1 MIVIGL
7 KLAISKDGMML
18 GDMVLKWK
26 RRRTAPANIS
36 YAVLPDYHRDL
47 LSPKARR
54 RWIIAFFAANFVFG
68 FLFALMPDS
77 AKPMMASPILFL
89 AALIVW
95 MLPETGNPPA
105 RMMTRMFF
113 AYFIALIL
121 WPYYLA
127 IQIPGAPLIE
137 IRRAFLF
144 LSVFFFLVSLSVSHR
159 FIQEMKAIISP
170 YPLFM
175 KFFYGFILAQ
185 LLSMIGTR
193 EPTGSALSMI
203 KNQMAWTCVFFIS
216 AYILS
221 KPGQIL
227 RFSNLIR
234 IVATILAILALF
246 EYRNQGILWAKHIPS
261 FLTVSDPA
269 MIRLLSPVFREG
281 DYRVTGTFSVSLC
294 FAEFMSL
301 TLPFFLQYLVVG
313 RNRLYKLIV
322 VVCDVLVI
330 NAIILTQARVGIV
343 GIMVTHG
350 IYGFIWSIRF
360 WRTRKDSLFGPMIAL
375 QVLLGRHRLGQDL
388 HHGQGDRGGAAPGPD
403 PRAQQDAGRAA
414 LRRVQELLPRQRGR
428 IFRLLLRLL
437 PARGLCPAHRHLYR
451 EGIVDQRA
459 DRPDAPLGDARA
471 AGARRRDHRRLGLLH
486 LRHRLGRDL
495 FGDDLRP
502 EEGRGVDQREMLA
515 ELVALQ
521 YKRNDA
527 PSCAAPSACA
537 ATRSRSSRPTMRTA
551 PGASPSS
558 ATRSRRSP
566 SSIR

>member
-375 QVLLGRHRLGQDL
+375 SYPAALTVFAMAMLFIGRLREMWMGGQSTYGSTEGRLAQAAKFPSVFIHRPLFGYGPAQGGRALDFRNQAGEMSIDSSLLSIPLNYGAFGFICYVGIFAYMLVQGMRLAFDAREEEASYAMPFAVTIAAWLTSRIVLAQEDNASFMFMVLGALTALAYQRKVRNEQMAHMLGRTVP
-388 HHGQGDRGGAAPGPD
+388 AP
-403 PRAQQDAGRAA
+403 
-414 LRRVQELLPRQRGR
+414 
-428 IFRLLLRLL
+428 I
-437 PARGLCPAHRHLYR
+437 
-451 EGIVDQRA
+451 
-459 DRPDAPLGDARA
+459 
-471 AGARRRDHRRLGLLH
+471 
-486 LRHRLGRDL
+486 
-495 FGDDLRP
+495 
-502 EEGRGVDQREMLA
+502 
-515 ELVALQ
+515 
-521 YKRNDA
+521 
-527 PSCAAPSACA
+527 
-537 ATRSRSSRPTMRTA
+537 
-551 PGASPSS
+551 
-558 ATRSRRSP
+558 
-566 SSIR
+566 

>member
-375 QVLLGRHRLGQDL
+375 SYPAALTVFAMAMLFIGRLREMWMGGQSTYGSTEGRLAQAAKFPSVFIHRPLFGY
-388 HHGQGDRGGAAPGPD
+388 GPAQG
-403 PRAQQDAGRAA
+403 GRALDFRNQA
-414 LRRVQELLPRQRGR
+414 GEMSIDSSLLSIPLNYGAFGFICYVG
-428 IFRLLLRLL
+428 IFAYMLVIRCCWASPA
-437 PARGLCPAHRHLYR
+437 PAR
-451 EGIVDQRA
+451 
-459 DRPDAPLGDARA
+459 
-471 AGARRRDHRRLGLLH
+471 
-486 LRHRLGRDL
+486 
-495 FGDDLRP
+495 
-502 EEGRGVDQREMLA
+502 
-515 ELVALQ
+515 
-521 YKRNDA
+521 
-527 PSCAAPSACA
+527 PSPWP
-537 ATRSRSSRPTMRTA
+537 R
-551 PGASPSS
+551 
-558 ATRSRRSP
+558 
-566 SSIR
+566 

>member
-1 MIVIGL
+1 MIGL

-375 QVLLGRHRLGQDL
+375 SYPAALTVFAMAMLFIGRLREMWMGGQSTYGSTEGRLAQARPSCSGAARRHRCGQDL
-388 HHGQGDRGGAAPGPD
+388 HHGQGDRGDPLQRPALILARPG
-403 PRAQQDAGRAA
+403 
-414 LRRVQELLPRQRGR
+414 RR
-428 IFRLLLRLL
+428 
-437 PARGLCPAHRHLYR
+437 
-451 EGIVDQRA
+451 
-459 DRPDAPLGDARA
+459 
-471 AGARRRDHRRLGLLH
+471 
-486 LRHRLGRDL
+486 
-495 FGDDLRP
+495 
-502 EEGRGVDQREMLA
+502 
-515 ELVALQ
+515 
-521 YKRNDA
+521 
-527 PSCAAPSACA
+527 
-537 ATRSRSSRPTMRTA
+537 
-551 PGASPSS
+551 
-558 ATRSRRSP
+558 RSRRPTRSSP
-566 SSIR
+566 RSFTANSRASFPTTRSSISSNPITIITSPRPMCRAATPISRRKAR